1 MAISREIRSIYVTG
15 YAKAIGEVIDYLDS
29 GSGSEPIAYSTT
41 FYDRSTVTGVN
52 EISKGGYFWGQSE
65 GDQPGASAAA
75 NLDEDLTAGE
85 TTITTTNNVYF
96 HANGGYGYILIEDEI
111 IKYTGTSGDYDV
123 TGCVRAQ
130 LDTADVQ
137 HDGTASTIP
146 IYLFQRGVIQSI
158 DYEPEDE
165 VYAVRVALGALG
177 GDPGEIVSYY
187 IYRFEFS
194 KHVVDLVSYID
205 TELTTSIF
213 GDIPGYSQ

>member
-15 YAKAIGEVIDYLDS
+15 YAKGIGEVIDYLDS
-29 GSGSEPIAYSTT
+29 GSGAEPIAYSTT

-85 TTITTTNNVYF
+85 TTITTTNNLYF
-96 HANGGYGYILIEDEI
+96 HGDNYILIENEI
-111 IKYTGTSGDYDV
+111 IFFGGSTSGDYDL
-123 TGCVRAQ
+123 TGCVRGQ
-130 LDTADVQ
+130 LDTTDVQ

-205 TELTTSIF
+205 KEIATSIF
-213 GDIPGYSQ
+213 GTIPGY